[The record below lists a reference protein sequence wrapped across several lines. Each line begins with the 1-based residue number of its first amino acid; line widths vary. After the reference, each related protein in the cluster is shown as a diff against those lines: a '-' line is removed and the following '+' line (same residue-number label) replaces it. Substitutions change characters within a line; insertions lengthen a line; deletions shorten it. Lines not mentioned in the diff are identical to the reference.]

1 MSSQAETAPTEPI
14 QLTDRNELEEAVST
28 YGVVLVDFYADW
40 CGPCRMMEPAIE
52 SVAAD
57 TDAAVVKVDVDRF
70 QGLASQYGVQGVP
83 RCSSSR
89 TVTASSNWSA
99 HSPNSS
105 CRTSS
110 SDTRGKRLEGRTG
123 RPSEH
128 RFVRRSVPFRA
139 VFRDSPSADSGS
151 LWFAIARIKGL
162 YIVQDKHKSMHRSTR
177 VPGTLSTEQ
186 RKATV
191 DRT

>member
-83 RCSSSR
+83 ALFVFADGDSVEQLVGAQSEQQL
-89 TVTASSNWSA
+89 SNIVE
-99 HSPNSS
+99 
-105 CRTSS
+105 RY
-110 SDTRGKRLEGRTG
+110 
-123 RPSEH
+123 
-128 RFVRRSVPFRA
+128 
-139 VFRDSPSADSGS
+139 
-151 LWFAIARIKGL
+151 AR
-162 YIVQDKHKSMHRSTR
+162 
-177 VPGTLSTEQ
+177 
-186 RKATV
+186 
-191 DRT
+191 